1 MSHTPDLRR
10 DKAIELAR
18 YDQRANAVLT
28 TGGLQL
34 LGADGAAGLPAEL
47 RAPYL
52 VYEAH
57 LRQHARS
64 GVHVL
69 ELCSGNGQ
77 HSLVPAREGARVTIT
92 DIAPNN
98 VALTLVR
105 AQSAGLSLEGLV
117 ADAENLP
124 FPPAT
129 FDVVAVAGSLS
140 YVDLDL
146 LLAQVTRV
154 LKPGGAF
161 IFVDSLNHNPVYR
174 LNRWLNYRRG
184 LRSRSVLRRIPTQ
197 ATLARIKQDFPDLA
211 VSFHGIF
218 AFLVPLLRPFGAARA
233 ARWLD
238 RADHWFSRCG
248 PLAFKVVG
256 CGHRPAKYFP

>member
-1 MSHTPDLRR
+1 MSQAPDLRR

-18 YDQRANAVLT
+18 YDQRADAVLS
-28 TGGLQL
+28 TGGPRL
-34 LGADGAAGLPAEL
+34 LGVDGANGMRAEL

-52 VYEAH
+52 VYETH
-57 LRQHARS
+57 LRRHAKP
-64 GVHVL
+64 GLQIL
-69 ELCSGNGQ
+69 ELCCGNGQ
-77 HSLVPAREGARVTIT
+77 HSLVPARTGARVTVS

-98 VALTLVR
+98 VALAVAR
-105 AQSAGLSLEGLV
+105 ARADGLAIEGVV

-124 FPPAT
+124 FAPAT

-140 YVDLDL
+140 YVDLEL
-146 LLAQVTRV
+146 LLREVCRV

-161 IFVDSLNHNPVYR
+161 IFVDSLNHNPIYR

-184 LRSRSVLRRIPTQ
+184 LRSRSVLKRIPTQ
-197 ATLARIKQDFPDLA
+197 ATLGRIKRDFPDLE

-218 AFLVPLLRPFGAARA
+218 AFLIPFLRPFGPDRA

-238 RADHWFSRCG
+238 EADQRLSRYG
-248 PLAFKVVG
+248 HLAFKVVG
-256 CGHRPAKYFP
+256 CGHRKSE